1 MSSMTGKLWV
11 AALFAGAAF
20 IGAGLSYLS
29 AIPFLPV
36 ILMIVSALMV
46 LGISM
51 MLEDILI
58 GKYDTPHDEDKHP
71 PLLILFRAARSV
83 IMVAMGVLIFYLAF

>member
-1 MSSMTGKLWV
+1 MPATTGKLWV
-11 AALFAGAAF
+11 AALLAGAAL

-29 AIPFLPV
+29 AIPWIPV
-36 ILMIVSALMV
+36 ILMIVSALIV

-51 MLEDILI
+51 MVEDILI
-58 GKYDTPHDEDKHP
+58 EKYDTPHDEDKHP

>member
-1 MSSMTGKLWV
+1 MTGKLWV
-11 AALFAGAAF
+11 AALIAGAAV
-20 IGAGLSYLS
+20 IVSGLAYLS
-29 AIPFLPV
+29 GIPWLPV
-36 ILMIVSALMV
+36 ILMIIASLLV

-71 PLLILFRAARSV
+71 PLLILFRAVRSMV
-83 IMVAMGVLIFYLAF
+83 MVAMGVLIFYLAM

>member
-1 MSSMTGKLWV
+1 MTGKLWV
-11 AALFAGAAF
+11 AARLAGAAP
-20 IGAGLSYLS
+20 IGAGLSSLS
-29 AIPFLPV
+29 ASPWLPV
-36 ILMIVSALMV
+36 ILMIVSALIV

-51 MLEDILI
+51 MIEDILI

-83 IMVAMGVLIFYLAF
+83 IMVAMGVMIFFLAF

>member
-1 MSSMTGKLWV
+1 MPATTGKLWV
-11 AALFAGAAF
+11 AALLAGAAL

-29 AIPFLPV
+29 AIPWIPV
-36 ILMIVSALMV
+36 ILMIVSALIV

-51 MLEDILI
+51 MIEDILI

-83 IMVAMGVLIFYLAF
+83 IMVAMGVMIFFLAF